1 MRIVAADIYDVNL
14 HEWKPPI
21 ILRLITDE
29 GLYGLGEFPLA
40 YGTGRQAAIGIL
52 KDMVEG
58 FVLGA
63 DPMLVEKMWHTLFRR
78 TFWGQGGGTII
89 YGGMSTID
97 EALWDIKGK
106 ALGRP
111 IYDLLGGKVRDSIR
125 CYANGWYS
133 AEWAPGNNWRPIT
146 PEEFGSLSKEVV
158 AMGYDALKFNPFG
171 APPGVDWPENERIL
185 DPRRADLGFERVAAV
200 RDAVG
205 PDVDIMVEVHGWL
218 GPTSAIEMGR
228 RLVELKPYFY
238 EEPVDAMNVECM
250 RKVGQNV
257 PIPLAAGERL
267 YTRYQFREYIEGQV
281 VDILQPDVGL
291 AGGITELKKIAA
303 YAETYDL
310 HVQPHNC
317 HGPIATAAAVQVDAC
332 ISNFVIQE
340 LVPFRDQITYDLV
353 NEPPEMEVVNGYL
366 TLSDRPGLGVTLNED
381 LVGRCPRIRLG
392 QGA

>member
-257 PIPLAAGERL
+257 PIPLAAGERSL
-267 YTRYQFREYIEGQV
+267 HPLPVPRVHRRPGGGY
-281 VDILQPDVGL
+281 PPADVGL
-291 AGGITELKKIAA
+291 AGGITELKRSPP
-303 YAETYDL
+303 T
-310 HVQPHNC
+310 PRPTTC
-317 HGPIATAAAVQVDAC
+317 TCSPTTAT
-332 ISNFVIQE
+332 
-340 LVPFRDQITYDLV
+340 
-353 NEPPEMEVVNGYL
+353 
-366 TLSDRPGLGVTLNED
+366 
-381 LVGRCPRIRLG
+381 GRSPRRRRSRWTPVSAIL
-392 QGA
+392 